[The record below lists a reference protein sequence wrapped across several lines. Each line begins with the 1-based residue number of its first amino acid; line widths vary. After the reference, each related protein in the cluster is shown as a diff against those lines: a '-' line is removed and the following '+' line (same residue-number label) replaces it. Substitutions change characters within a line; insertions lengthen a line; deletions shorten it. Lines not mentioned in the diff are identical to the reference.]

1 MCRNCVKNDDFVEN
15 GYFQEKFYLETLGL
29 LEKDFKGDFVVVIV
43 PKLCGKYAENDDFVE
58 NVYFPEKFHLE
69 TLRLLEKDF

>member
-29 LEKDFKGDFVVVIV
+29 LEKDLKVDFVVVVIV
-43 PKLCGKYAENDDFVE
+43 RKVCGKWQLCMN
-58 NVYFPEKFHLE
+58 
-69 TLRLLEKDF
+69 

>member
-29 LEKDFKGDFVVVIV
+29 LEKDLKVDFVVVVIV
-43 PKLCGKYAENDDFVE
+43 RKVAIMHEINILWKVSSWKG
-58 NVYFPEKFHLE
+58 
-69 TLRLLEKDF
+69 

>member
-29 LEKDFKGDFVVVIV
+29 LEKDLKVDFVVVVIV
-43 PKLCGKYAENDDFVE
+43 RKLCGKWQLCMKLIFCG
-58 NVYFPEKFHLE
+58 KFQVGKV
-69 TLRLLEKDF
+69 RGF